1 MSLEEGFAVELEQID
16 DLQFKVS
23 FDWENVDDL
32 VMDEPEPLG
41 SKTGPNASRIL
52 AAAVGNC
59 LAASLVFC
67 LQRSRS
73 PIQGV
78 KSRVQGKMA
87 RNEKNRV
94 RIGEMKVTIE
104 LPEEAGEIGGSLDR
118 CLGLFEDFCVVTTSV
133 RQGIPIEVE
142 VVDHKG
148 YAVETS

>member
-1 MSLEEGFAVELEQID
+1 MSLDEGFAVELEQIE

-59 LAASLVFC
+59 LTASLVFC

-78 KSRVQGKMA
+78 KSRVQGKLA
-87 RNEKNRV
+87 RNEKNRI
-94 RIGEMKVTIE
+94 RIAEMKVTIE
-104 LPEEAGEIGGSLDR
+104 LPKEAGEIGSSMDR
-118 CLGLFEDFCVVTTSV
+118 CLGLFEDFCVVTASV

-142 VVDHKG
+142 VVDHQGK
-148 YAVETS
+148 TIQT

>member
-16 DLQFKVS
+16 GLEFKVS

-41 SKTGPNASRIL
+41 GMNGPNASRVL

-73 PIQGV
+73 PIKGV
-78 KSRVQGKMA
+78 KSRVQGKLE
-87 RNEKNRV
+87 RNEKKRI

-104 LPEEAGEIGGSLDR
+104 LPEEAGEIGSSLDR
-118 CLGLFEDFCVVTTSV
+118 CLGLFEDFCVVTASV
-133 RQGIPIEVE
+133 RQGIPIDVQ

-148 YAVETS
+148 NTMET